1 MFMFPEAQGPK
12 LDKTTVDHIVES
24 TLKYA
29 DQQFKKALQARGQVL
44 VKFRLSRA
52 LGALTVIKPYIG
64 VNPRF
69 DSLMT
74 DCNELWKNAI
84 AADYDEEDIWLYGD
98 IHDISEF

>member
-12 LDKTTVDHIVES
+12 LDKATVDHIVES

-52 LGALTVIKPYIG
+52 LGALTVIKPFIG
-64 VNPRF
+64 IDPRF
-69 DSLMT
+69 ENLMA

-84 AADYDEEDIWLYGD
+84 AADYDEEDQYLWGNP
-98 IHDISEF
+98 HDLLDF